1 MARTSAAPDACPC
14 GSARPCAACCGRF
27 HAGPLHLQAP
37 DAQALMRSRCSAFVR
52 EDGRRF

>member
-27 HAGPLHLQAP
+27 HAGPLHQQAP